1 MSAYL
6 LPVVLLIASNVFMTV
21 AWYGHLKYSTAP
33 LWAVVIIS
41 WSIAFIEYW
50 MAVPAN
56 RIGHQVYSTAQLK
69 TIQEVITLVVF
80 VGFST
85 FYLKEPPSL
94 TTVAGFVLIGLG
106 AMLVF
111 KG

>member
-41 WSIAFIEYW
+41 WSIAFVEYW